1 MNLRSRAVCVSLVLL
16 FLFVVS
22 CNSPRGIECTKIDNV
37 DASIT
42 IKKSTQPIVGLNTDT
57 DSLKFGTVS
66 PKAVVERTMTV
77 QYSNQAE
84 ALVMMEGDLAAWTE
98 IDPSQFSLQPA
109 EKKKITFSVSV
120 PEEVMEGN
128 FTGKAVFCFQ
138 E

>member
-1 MNLRSRAVCVSLVLL
+1 MNLKSKIICVSLVLL

-22 CNSPRGIECTKIDNV
+22 CSSPRGIECTKIDSVN
-37 DASIT
+37 ASIT
-42 IKKSTQPIVGLNTDT
+42 IKKSIQPIVGLNTDT

-84 ALVMMEGDLAAWTE
+84 ALVMMEGDFAAWTE

-109 EKKKITFSVSV
+109 EKKKVLFKVSV

-128 FTGKAVFCFQ
+128 FTGKAVFCFR